1 MKNQP
6 MSEFSQ
12 LSRREREI
20 MEIVYEAGTATLTE
34 ILARVQ
40 DPPTRPAL
48 RSILG
53 ILESK
58 GQLKHGKSGREF
70 VYRPTAARKR
80 VGRSA
85 LRRVL
90 DTFFSGSLGEAV
102 ATHLSD
108 PDGDLSDE
116 DLDQLMQLIEQR
128 RRAVPRRNS
137 RTNSNQKRS

>member
-1 MKNQP
+1 

>member
-1 MKNQP
+1 M
-6 MSEFSQ
+6 
-12 LSRREREI
+12 SRREREI

>member
-1 MKNQP
+1 
-6 MSEFSQ
+6 MSELSQ

-20 MEIVYEAGTATLTE
+20 MEIVYQNGTATLST
-34 ILARVQ
+34 ILERVQ

-53 ILESK
+53 ILENK
-58 GQLKHGKSGREF
+58 GQLKHSKSGREF
-70 VYRPTAARKR
+70 VYQPTSARKK

-85 LRRVL
+85 LKRVL

-102 ATHLSD
+102 ATHMSS

-116 DLDQLMQLIEQR
+116 DLDELMKLVEEK
-128 RRAVPRRNS
+128 RNNPQNRKKQQS
-137 RTNSNQKRS
+137 

>member
-1 MKNQP
+1 
-6 MSEFSQ
+6 MSELSQ

-20 MEIVYEAGTATLTE
+20 MEIVYETGSATLTE
-34 ILARVQ
+34 ILGRVQ

-58 GQLKHGKSGREF
+58 GHLKHGKRGREF

-85 LRRVL
+85 LKRVL

-102 ATHLSD
+102 ASHMSD
-108 PDGDLSDE
+108 PAGDLSDE
-116 DLDQLMQLIEQR
+116 ELDELMALVEAR
-128 RRAVPRRNS
+128 RRTK
-137 RTNSNQKRS
+137 TNTELKPS